1 MLRRNRCLIVY
12 AHATAGLKTGAVLA
26 LDVGTTALKAALVT
40 PSGELLA
47 RASETYTTGTQSGPG
62 GKVEQQPDDWVEAAG
77 RAATAVI
84 ADALLGGRV
93 EVLAIA
99 LSGQMQDVVLVADG
113 LCMVAASMTTAGGNV
128 EWARRLLLP
137 QDASLAEFDQL
148 ATRADPGSG
157 GVIYMPHL
165 QGERSPFTDPSAR
178 AGFLN
183 ISADT
188 TAAELARSVL
198 EGTALNYAALA
209 DCMSLPLGEPL
220 PVVGGGANSA
230 LWMQTLSDCLQRP
243 LLPQPDADAVAARGW
258 QKDDALA
265 ASPMAARTSSGR

>member
-1 MLRRNRCLIVY
+1 
-12 AHATAGLKTGAVLA
+12 
-26 LDVGTTALKAALVT
+26 
-40 PSGELLA
+40 
-47 RASETYTTGTQSGPG
+47 
-62 GKVEQQPDDWVEAAG
+62 
-77 RAATAVI
+77 
-84 ADALLGGRV
+84 
-93 EVLAIA
+93 
-99 LSGQMQDVVLVADG
+99 
-113 LCMVAASMTTAGGNV
+113 
-128 EWARRLLLP
+128 
-137 QDASLAEFDQL
+137 
-148 ATRADPGSG
+148 
-157 GVIYMPHL
+157 MPHL

-243 LLPQPDADAVAARGW
+243 LLPQPDADAVAARGCAAE
-258 QKDDALA
+258 ALLWLGQWPGDTAPEGFFASA
-265 ASPMAARTSSGR
+265 APGKTSCGAMVEPDESRADMYAKLYKIFRELHPALKGTSLYSFR